1 MGDHATGRLRPPPAQ
16 RPSARHGLAW
26 YEFDPSWLLIK
37 LLKVFGVAKSIK
49 VASIDSQLL
58 SDREAA

>member
-1 MGDHATGRLRPPPAQ
+1 
-16 RPSARHGLAW
+16 LAW

-37 LLKVFGVAKSIK
+37 VLKAFGVAKSIK